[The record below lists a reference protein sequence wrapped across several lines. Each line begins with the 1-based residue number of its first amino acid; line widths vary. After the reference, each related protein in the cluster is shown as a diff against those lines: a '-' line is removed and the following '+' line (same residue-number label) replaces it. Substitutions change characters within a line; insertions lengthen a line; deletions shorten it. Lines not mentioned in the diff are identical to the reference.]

1 MKTLTIGGDEL
12 PDYGVEVR
20 SGDAVVGTLTSPAES
35 PRFGRIA
42 LAILDTDH
50 AAEGT
55 ELEVELAVGTAP
67 ATVAPLAI
75 YDPEKK
81 RPRM

>member
-1 MKTLTIGGDEL
+1 
-12 PDYGVEVR
+12 VAVR
-20 SGDAVVGTLTSPAES
+20 SGGDVVGTLTSPAES

-42 LAILDTDH
+42 LAVLDADH
-50 AAEGT
+50 AADGT
-55 ELEVELAVGTAP
+55 VLEVELADGTAP

>member
-1 MKTLTIGGDEL
+1 MVRLGRLASHLPAPVLGKCEFLNPGGSIKD
-12 PDYGVEVR
+12 
-20 SGDAVVGTLTSPAES
+20 
-35 PRFGRIA
+35 RIA
-42 LAILDTDH
+42 LAILD
-50 AAEGT
+50 AAQAADGT
-55 ELEVELAVGTAP
+55 ELEVELADGTAP